1 MESVI
6 SVVVVT
12 FKRPNDVKET
22 ISSLLNQ
29 TVKPLEIIVIDDGS
43 TLSASTKFE
52 SNNLKWI
59 SFCEEMGLSNARN
72 YGVGISKADYI
83 AFIDDD
89 AVADKHWLE
98 EIQKGVAKAPVLG
111 GPIRPIYQAQPP
123 DWWDEEVFGG
133 SVGIGNNNGDIWGTN
148 LVVKKEVFD
157 AIGFFSSKIGRQKGK
172 LLGGEETEF
181 IDRARRKGFTSQF
194 VKTAVVYHK
203 VSAKRMTLGYLFR
216 WNYYEGRSEKAT
228 DGFHP
233 LTTVYNMLLCMIII
247 ISPRIITSLF
257 PRHLR
262 LLKTTSGK
270 TYRIGKIAWLATLI
284 GKLF

>member
-12 FKRPNDVKET
+12 FNRPNDLKET
-22 ISSLLNQ
+22 IISLLNQ

-43 TLSASTKFE
+43 TLSIRSNFE

-59 SFCEEMGLSNARN
+59 RFNEEMGLSNARN
-72 YGVGISKADYI
+72 YGVRISKADYI

-98 EIQKGVAKAPVLG
+98 EIQKGIAKAPVLG

-123 DWWDEEVFGG
+123 DWWDEEVCGG
-133 SVGIGNNNGDIWGTN
+133 SVGIGNNYGVIWGTN
-148 LVVKKEVFD
+148 LVIKKEVFD

-172 LLGGEETEF
+172 LLSSEETEF

-194 VKTAVVYHK
+194 VKTAIVYHK

-216 WNYYEGRSEKAT
+216 RKYYGGRTEKAT
-228 DGFHP
+228 EGFQP
-233 LTTVYNMLLCMIII
+233 LTAVYNVLLCMIIVV
-247 ISPRIITSLF
+247 SPRIITSLF

-270 TYRIGKIAWLATLI
+270 TYRIGKIALLATLL